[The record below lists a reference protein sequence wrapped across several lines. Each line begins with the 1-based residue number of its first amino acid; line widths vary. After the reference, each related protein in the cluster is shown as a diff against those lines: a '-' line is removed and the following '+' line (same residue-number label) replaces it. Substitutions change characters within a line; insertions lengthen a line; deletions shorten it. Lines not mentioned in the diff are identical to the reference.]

1 MYNYGTGCNY
11 NYGGYIGGYGYG
23 GYAPVAYQ
31 VPTTNGRGHNFALI
45 LVLFILLAIIGC
57 CGGFGGNNTGCG
69 FGFYIFLCKLIESSK
84 MINKKY

>member
-1 MYNYGTGCNY
+1 MMYNYGTGCNY

-31 VPTTNGRGHNFALI
+31 VPTTHGRGHNFALI

-69 FGFYIFLCKLIESSK
+69 FGF
-84 MINKKY
+84 

>member
-1 MYNYGTGCNY
+1 MMYNYGTGNNY
-11 NYGGYIGGYGYG
+11 SYGGYASGYGYG

-69 FGFYIFLCKLIESSK
+69 FGF
-84 MINKKY
+84 

>member
-1 MYNYGTGCNY
+1 MMYNYGTGCNY

-45 LVLFILLAIIGC
+45 LVLLSISDHRMLWWIRWKQYWLRFWILNHPL
-57 CGGFGGNNTGCG
+57 
-69 FGFYIFLCKLIESSK
+69 
-84 MINKKY
+84 